1 MLWDELMVRKFVQ
14 RCTRYISYA
23 GMIMLIPMMLITTL
37 DVIVRAG
44 WSRTIPG
51 AIELSSYMLAVFV
64 LLGIAYVQQ
73 VKGHVSIS
81 MLTSRLPAK
90 VSAFL
95 NVVTTL
101 LSVLIIAI
109 VVWQGWVVGMEEK
122 SVSDM
127 LRIPQVPFRML
138 VPLGGVFL
146 LLELL
151 FDLSDAVKKI
161 MR

>member
-1 MLWDELMVRKFVQ
+1 MLRRLVQ
-14 RCTRYISYA
+14 RFTRYLSYA
-23 GMIMLIPMMLITTL
+23 GMAMLIPMMLITTL

-81 MLTSRLPAK
+81 ILTSRLPVKLA
-90 VSAFL
+90 ALL
-95 NVVTTL
+95 NILTTL
-101 LSVLIIAI
+101 LGIFIII
-109 VVWQGWVVGMEEK
+109 ILTWQGWVVGMEEK

-127 LRIPQVPFRML
+127 LRVPQLPFRLL
-138 VPLGGVFL
+138 VPLGGLFL

-151 FDLSDAVKKI
+151 FDLSDALKKFV
-161 MR
+161 R

>member
-1 MLWDELMVRKFVQ
+1 
-14 RCTRYISYA
+14 
-23 GMIMLIPMMLITTL
+23 MIMLIPMMLITTL
-37 DVIVRAG
+37 DVIVRAV

-127 LRIPQVPFRML
+127 LRVPQLPFRML
-138 VPLGGVFL
+138 VPLGGLFL
-146 LLELL
+146 LFELL
-151 FDLSDAVKKI
+151 FDLVDDVKKI
-161 MR
+161 VR